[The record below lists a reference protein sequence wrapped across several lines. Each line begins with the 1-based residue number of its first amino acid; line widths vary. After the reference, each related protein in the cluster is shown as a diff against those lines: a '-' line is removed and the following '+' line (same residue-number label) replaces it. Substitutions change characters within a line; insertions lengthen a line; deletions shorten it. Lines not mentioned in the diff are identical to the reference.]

1 MPKTSG
7 GGLGK
12 KPLDG
17 ITVNSGL
24 NFLKKGGEALKYV
37 FPSIMTFK

>member
-1 MPKTSG
+1 MLKTSG

-17 ITVNSGL
+17 IRVNSGL
-24 NFLKKGGEALKYV
+24 NFLKKGEALKHI